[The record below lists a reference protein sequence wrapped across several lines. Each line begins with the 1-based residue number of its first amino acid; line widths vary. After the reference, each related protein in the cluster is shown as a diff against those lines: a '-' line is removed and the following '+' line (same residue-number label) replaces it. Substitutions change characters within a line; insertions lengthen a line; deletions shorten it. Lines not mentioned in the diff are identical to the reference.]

1 MDEHNHKIKYGE
13 LHIYY
18 PFKFETKKK
27 YADVC
32 EAIEGSKILFSNEY
46 QEKILNALGNSLSQT
61 IDDIKREFENSNLNF
76 VTFKMQDYDRYKKM
90 QNISYEMDSESLQ
103 IVIENCDSSIK
114 FHFFNNDIEELNQR
128 IIRLQREERIAS
140 KIYGE
145 NFTNFHNRYVLL
157 PFKII
162 LNSNKIVWMYPLL
175 YIFAN
180 KMAVLKLEIL
190 LPVLKGEMGD
200 GRISD

>member
-76 VTFKMQDYDRYKKM
+76 VTFKMQDYDR
-90 QNISYEMDSESLQ
+90 
-103 IVIENCDSSIK
+103 
-114 FHFFNNDIEELNQR
+114 
-128 IIRLQREERIAS
+128 
-140 KIYGE
+140 
-145 NFTNFHNRYVLL
+145 
-157 PFKII
+157 
-162 LNSNKIVWMYPLL
+162 
-175 YIFAN
+175 
-180 KMAVLKLEIL
+180 
-190 LPVLKGEMGD
+190 
-200 GRISD
+200 